1 MIFVTSGFNARSSKR
16 FSPAFPR
23 LSHHIQKYRKGLS
36 RSLAEYT
43 LAQAW
48 SRESNLSQRDGI
60 TSFDKESRSMT
71 LEEAEKQVTHEQST
85 AFNKVD
91 GDW

>member
-1 MIFVTSGFNARSSKR
+1 
-16 FSPAFPR
+16 
-23 LSHHIQKYRKGLS
+23 
-36 RSLAEYT
+36 LAEYT

-48 SRESNLSQRDGI
+48 FRESNLSPRDGI

-71 LEEAEKQVTHEQST
+71 LEEAEKQVTPEQRT
-85 AFNKVD
+85 ALDKID